1 MPHDCSNLQA
11 RVWMPKFL
19 SEKGLIERAYQ
30 IAGKAIKDLPLD
42 QIYQLVTVTHYVT
55 LGEVIAS

>member
-1 MPHDCSNLQA
+1 
-11 RVWMPKFL
+11 MPKFL

-30 IAGKAIKDLPLD
+30 IAGGAIKDLPLD

-55 LGEVIAS
+55 PVKGALMAFDNTVCSPCVLR

>member
-1 MPHDCSNLQA
+1 
-11 RVWMPKFL
+11 MPKFL
-19 SEKGLIERAYQ
+19 SEKGWIERAYS
-30 IAGKAIKDLPLD
+30 IASGAIKDLPLD